1 MDMPAYRTGQIRVCS
16 ASHPNKRRQM
26 ARAIP
31 EVTTPITIFA
41 DDDVTWPVTILSWIL
56 APFERDDTGGVV
68 TCQRLR
74 RPETFETL
82 TQRLFYF
89 LGAIYLERRN
99 FDCAA
104 TNQMDGGMPCL
115 SGRTVAYRTKI
126 LKDDCFT
133 NGFTNETWLWNTS
146 VKADDDNFISRWMVT
161 HRWKTYIQYHHE
173 CEVQTTLEDNWKF
186 LAQCLR
192 WARSNW
198 RSNLKSLFVERHV
211 WRFVISYTTSPASQ
225 IIADIFSN
233 RRSSFLLPCSTMWLT
248 MSNECLGGIL
258 TVLTLSSLP
267 RCRLLLLLW
276 TVYSYFAY
284 NVP

>member
-1 MDMPAYRTGQIRVCS
+1 MTPNDVTVIIPCLGAEGLPDLRRTIESVLKADPKAIILSTVDINLKAVHKLITDMPAYHSGQIRVCS

-31 EVTTPITIFA
+31 EVHTPITVFA
-41 DDDVTWPVTILSWIL
+41 DDDVTWPDTILPWIL
-56 APFERDDTGGVV
+56 APFERGDTGGVV

-74 RPETFETL
+74 RPENFQTI

-104 TNQMDGGMPCL
+104 TNKMDGGMPCL

-126 LKDDCFT
+126 LQDDQFT

-146 VKADDDNFISRWMVT
+146 VKADDDNFISRWMVS
-161 HRWKTYIQYHHE
+161 HRWKTYIQYHSE

-211 WRFVISYTTSPASQ
+211 WRFVFPS
-225 IIADIFSN
+225 
-233 RRSSFLLPCSTMWLT
+233 
-248 MSNECLGGIL
+248 
-258 TVLTLSSLP
+258 VLSHL
-267 RCRLLLLLW
+267 
-276 TVYSYFAY
+276 FIE
-284 NVP
+284 